1 MTASAPTSP
10 LSLTALGLGYCA
22 RYLVNTRPGLFA
34 PVVGTARMEEGL
46 ARMPEGVR
54 PLLFDGESLSD
65 ELAAVLGQTD
75 ILLASAPP
83 DMQGDPVLRCAG
95 DVLARGQLKQVVY
108 LTTLGVYGD
117 HQSGWVDETSPTHG
131 ESPRLQRR
139 LDAEAQ
145 WLAFGK
151 AHGLPV
157 AVLRLA
163 GIYGPGRNALRQVRA
178 GEARII
184 DKPGQV
190 FNRIHV
196 EDIARA
202 IEAVVAQRFDGLLNV
217 TDDRPAPPGDPIVFA
232 AQLLNLP
239 APPAVPF
246 AEAAKTMNPMALSFW
261 ASSKKVA
268 NSRLRQELGVELAYP
283 TYEEGL
289 QALAEVGEGAAE
301 KA

>member
-1 MTASAPTSP
+1 MTAPAPNSP

-22 RYLVNTRPGLFA
+22 RYLVNTRPGLFS
-34 PVVGTARMEEGL
+34 PVTGTARTAEGL

-54 PLLFDGESLSD
+54 PLLFDGESLPD
-65 ELAAVLGQTD
+65 ELAAILEKTD
-75 ILLASAPP
+75 IVLASAPP
-83 DMQGDPVLRCAG
+83 DMRGDPVLRCAG
-95 DVLARGQLKQVVY
+95 DVLARGRVKQVVY

-145 WLAFGK
+145 WAAFGK
-151 AHGLPV
+151 AHGIPV
-157 AVLRLA
+157 AILRLA
-163 GIYGPGRNALRQVRA
+163 GIYGPGRNALRQLRT
-178 GEARII
+178 GDARII

-217 TDDRPAPPGDPIVFA
+217 TDDRPAPPGDPIAFGA
-232 AQLLNLP
+232 RLLNLP
-239 APPAVPF
+239 SPPVIPF
-246 AEAAKTMNPMALSFW
+246 EEAARTMNPMALSFW
-261 ASSKKVA
+261 ASSKKVSNA
-268 NSRLRQELGVELAYP
+268 RLRQVLGVELAYP
-283 TYEEGL
+283 DYEAGL
-289 QALAEVGEGAAE
+289 SALAQAGEGR
-301 KA
+301 